1 MASTNVAPAPL
12 SVAITIDAIGGDGY
26 LNNDELKEARTDVQ
40 GTSDAPAGTV
50 VTLTID
56 GTVIGEAVVG
66 ENGRWSTTVDTSV
79 IKDGATVKASVELSD
94 TYGNEVQD
102 VASTNVAPAPLS
114 VAITIDA
121 IGKDGYLNN
130 DELKEIRT
138 DVQGTSDA
146 PAGTIVTLT
155 IGDTVIGEAKV
166 DENGRW
172 ITTVG
177 TSVIK
182 DGATVTASVEV
193 SDTYGNEVPE
203 SASTDV
209 APAPLSVE
217 ITIDPITNDD
227 VLNFSDV
234 DDPTTSITGKVTGGA
249 SEGDEVTLSIGGET
263 YTSKVVE
270 VDGELVYQ
278 IDVPTSS
285 LLNDSDLK
293 IEASVTSSDKYGNK
307 VTALNEREYN
317 IEKANV
323 VEGTAKSDSP
333 VSGTTDDSD
342 IVLADVKGN
351 IIQQGQDYNICF
363 VLDTSGSMYTTSNGK
378 VTLDRITPAK
388 NAILEVVK
396 SLIQSAGQ
404 GAGTVTIGLITFAAD
419 ALLKLTIDLSDPS
432 ALSKLEAALKSITTG
447 GNTDYYDAFN
457 AATDWFNAH
466 KTGAENITYFITDGE
481 PNRSGSN
488 TGSYSEKNTIAAFDK
503 LNAISDVE
511 AIGLGTGVNKTTLD
525 KFDSDKSSLTGIDPS
540 DLAAAIQGKES
551 VMTPGDDIVNAGA
564 GNDIIFGDIVSFAG
578 DDGTAADLRSYIT
591 AEMKLEQPA
600 TDAQMHVWI
609 TENQE
614 RLDSLLPEAGG
625 KDALFG
631 GTGNDLI
638 FGGGGNDLL
647 VGGEG
652 SDTLYGGHGD
662 DILIGDGPNSFS
674 ELANLLGNS
683 AMTVD
688 EMMNALRNDVSKLGS
703 LGGGSSDDVLYG
715 GDGNDLLYGGE
726 GNDTLYGGTGNDIL
740 IGGKGDDTLYG
751 GSGSDTFKWLKGDD
765 GHDVIKD
772 FRADEGDR
780 IDLSDLL
787 GDVAE
792 TDLASYIRITDDSNG
807 NAVIEINTNG
817 QINTGATMSITVENC
832 SAGDFDINS
841 LMAKPDTPVI

>member
-1 MASTNVAPAPL
+1 
-12 SVAITIDAIGGDGY
+12 D
-26 LNNDELKEARTDVQ
+26 K
-40 GTSDAPAGTV
+40 
-50 VTLTID
+50 
-56 GTVIGEAVVG
+56 
-66 ENGRWSTTVDTSV
+66 
-79 IKDGATVKASVELSD
+79 
-94 TYGNEVQD
+94 
-102 VASTNVAPAPLS
+102 
-114 VAITIDA
+114 
-121 IGKDGYLNN
+121 
-130 DELKEIRT
+130 
-138 DVQGTSDA
+138 
-146 PAGTIVTLT
+146 
-155 IGDTVIGEAKV
+155 
-166 DENGRW
+166 
-172 ITTVG
+172 
-177 TSVIK
+177 
-182 DGATVTASVEV
+182 
-193 SDTYGNEVPE
+193 YGNEVPE

-227 VLNFSDV
+227 VLNFSDI
-234 DDPTTSITGKVTGGA
+234 DEPTTSITGKVTGGA
-249 SEGDEVTLSIGGET
+249 SEGDEVTLSIGGEKYFGT
-263 YTSKVVE
+263 VVE
-270 VDGELVYQ
+270 VDGALVYK

-293 IEASVTSSDKYGNK
+293 IEASVASSDKYGNE
-307 VTALNEREYN
+307 VTASKERGYD
-317 IEKANV
+317 IEKGNV

-333 VSGTTDDSD
+333 VSGTTGDSD

-351 IIQQGQDYNICF
+351 IILQGQDYNICF
-363 VLDTSGSMYTTSNGK
+363 VLDTSGSMVKKDGR
-378 VTLDRITPAK
+378 VTIDRLTPAK

-419 ALLKLTIDLSDPS
+419 ASLKLTIDLSDPN
-432 ALSKLEAALKSITTG
+432 ALSRLETVLKGITAN

-457 AATDWFNAH
+457 AATDWFKNH
-466 KTGAENITYFITDGE
+466 NTGAENITYFITDGE
-481 PNRSGSN
+481 PNLSGSN
-488 TGSYSEKNTIAAFDK
+488 KTSDYSERTTIEAFDK

-511 AIGLGTGVNKTTLD
+511 AIGLGAGVNKTTLD

-540 DLAAAIQGKES
+540 DLAAAIQGKEG
-551 VMTPGDDIVNAGA
+551 VMAPGDDIVNAGA
-564 GNDIIFGDIVSFAG
+564 GNDIIFGDIASFAG

-591 AEMKLEQPA
+591 AEMKLDQPA

-614 RLDSLLPEAGG
+614 RLDGLLPEAGG

-652 SDTLYGGHGD
+652 NDTLYGGHGD

-688 EMMNALRNDVSKLGS
+688 EMMNALRNDVSKLGT
-703 LGGGSSDDVLYG
+703 LGGGSSDDVLHG

-740 IGGKGDDTLYG
+740 IGGKGNDTLYG
-751 GSGSDTFKWLKGDD
+751 GSGSDTFTWLKGDD

-772 FRADEGDR
+772 FRVDEGDR

-817 QINTGATMSITVENC
+817 ELSSGATMSITVEHC
-832 SAGDFDINS
+832 SAGDFNIND
-841 LMAKPDTPVI
+841 LIAKPDTSVI